1 MAKKRGFFE
10 KEAWL
15 NLLWPIGFVI
25 IALVVGLMMPILKK
39 LK

>member
-15 NLLWPIGFVI
+15 NLLWPIGI
-25 IALVVGLMMPILKK
+25 IMITLLVGLMIPILMK
-39 LK
+39 LR